1 MEKKLVRKE
10 ILNMRNNMSNEK
22 RVLKDKLIYNLCIN
36 SDLYKKA
43 KDIFIYVSFGSEVN
57 THEIIKKAIIDKKN
71 IYVPKTDI
79 NKPTINANVI
89 ALPINFS
96 ASSFLP

>member
-22 RVLKDKLIYNLCIN
+22 RILKDKLIYNLFIN

-43 KDIFIYVSFGSEVN
+43 KDIFIYVNHNKNKNTKKGKTLKIASIKYTPSF
-57 THEIIKKAIIDKKN
+57 
-71 IYVPKTDI
+71 
-79 NKPTINANVI
+79 
-89 ALPINFS
+89 INFIILD
-96 ASSFLP
+96 FF

>member
-22 RVLKDKLIYNLCIN
+22 RILKDKLIYNLFIN

-71 IYVPKTDI
+71 IYVPKIDM
-79 NKPTINANVI
+79 KKKEMI
-89 ALPINFS
+89 AVKSTVLLN
-96 ASSFLP
+96 